1 MLLKSKMVEKKLNL
15 DILESVYRFESLM
28 EKILPKRIFYK
39 LLLRGKGLE
48 FDSYRN
54 FNPDDDASFI
64 DWKASKRANALM
76 VKQYIEERDIKVRFL
91 IDVSDN
97 MIFGSQEKLKCEYI
111 AELIAALS
119 YVITNSPSDQVGFI
133 FFNNNIIQTTPLRP
147 GKKQF
152 ETLVYEIS
160 NPDLYGGNSDI
171 NNALKNTLGMLEQEL
186 TLLFIVSDFI
196 GVDER
201 CKNNFEDLGAM
212 VETIAIMVKDPLDR
226 TFPDLDKEVV
236 IEDPK
241 TRERML
247 VNPKIAKKIYEK
259 NAALQEDIVKKIF
272 EDSNIDFVSLG
283 TEEDFSPKLAMFLK
297 NRVERR
303 D

>member
-1 MLLKSKMVEKKLNL
+1 MPEKKLNL
-15 DILESVYRFESLM
+15 DIPESVYRFESLM

-54 FNPDDDASFI
+54 YYADDDAASI
-64 DWKASKRANALM
+64 DWKASKRANTLL
-76 VKQYIEERDIKVRFL
+76 VKQYVEERDIKIMFL

-97 MIFGSQEKLKCEYI
+97 MIFGSQEKLKCEYV
-111 AELIAALS
+111 AELVAALG
-119 YVITNSPSDQVGFI
+119 YVIINSPPDKIGYML
-133 FFNNNIIQTTPLRP
+133 FNKDIVHITPLMS
-147 GKKQF
+147 GKRQF

-160 NPDLYGGNSDI
+160 NPDLYGGISDI
-171 NNALKNTLGMLEQEL
+171 NNVLKNVMEILEPGL
-186 TLLFIVSDFI
+186 TLLFIISDFI
-196 GVDER
+196 GVDEKCR
-201 CKNNFEDLGAM
+201 KNFEDIGAM
-212 VETIAIMVKDPLDR
+212 FETIAIMVKDPLDR
-226 TFPDLDKEVV
+226 TFPDLNKEVV

-247 VNPKIAKKIYEK
+247 VNPRIAKKIYEI
-259 NAALQEDIVKKIF
+259 NAALQEDMVKKLF
-272 EDSNIDFVSLG
+272 EYSNIDYLSLG

-303 D
+303 

>member
-1 MLLKSKMVEKKLNL
+1 MVEKKLNL
-15 DILESVYRFESLM
+15 DIPESVYRFESLM
-28 EKILPKRIFYK
+28 EKIIPKRIFYK

-48 FDSYRN
+48 FESYRN
-54 FNPDDDASFI
+54 FNPDDDASSI
-64 DWKASKRANALM
+64 DWKASKRANALL
-76 VKQYIEERDIKVRFL
+76 VRQYIEERDIKVRFL

-111 AELIAALS
+111 AELVAALG
-119 YVITNSPSDQVGFI
+119 YVITNSPSDQIGYM
-133 FFNNNIIQTTPLRP
+133 FFNNDIVQTTPLRP

-152 ETLVYEIS
+152 ETLAYEIS
-160 NPDLYGGNSDI
+160 NPDLYGGISDI
-171 NNALKNTLGMLEQEL
+171 NNVLKNAMEMLEPGL
-186 TLLFIVSDFI
+186 TLLFIISDFI

-201 CKNNFEDLGAM
+201 CKDNFENLGAM

-226 TFPDLDKEVV
+226 SFPDLNREVV

-241 TRERML
+241 TGERML
-247 VNPKIAKKIYEK
+247 VNPKIAKKIYER
-259 NAALQEDIVKKIF
+259 NAAFQENMVKKIF
-272 EDSNIDFVSLG
+272 ENSNIDFVSLG